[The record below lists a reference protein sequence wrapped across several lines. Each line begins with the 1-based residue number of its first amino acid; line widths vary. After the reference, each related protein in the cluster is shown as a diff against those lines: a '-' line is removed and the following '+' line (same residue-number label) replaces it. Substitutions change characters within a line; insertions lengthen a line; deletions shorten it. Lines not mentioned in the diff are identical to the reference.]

1 MFRTLTQDYRCVWE
15 KWQESS
21 GSRVMHLKNR
31 TMMDKKAPD
40 EFLDLIISRRSW
52 TGSLLYGFAI
62 NIAYNNF
69 FQRRPAVRKRT
80 CSAWASRI
88 EMSYFHKIR
97 HYLSC
102 RKVQTLY
109 VVNSQAS
116 CDHFESLKMPEIR
129 SECSYVSHC
138 PWIQSWE
145 LIIGK
150 CRIYRI
156 FHTTFS
162 IW

>member
-1 MFRTLTQDYRCVWE
+1 M
-15 KWQESS
+15 
-21 GSRVMHLKNR
+21 
-31 TMMDKKAPD
+31 
-40 EFLDLIISRRSW
+40 DLIIPRRMWTRSLPAMGSPSMYHIMSSLDQAASRCLE
-52 TGSLLYGFAI
+52 TD
-62 NIAYNNF
+62 
-69 FQRRPAVRKRT
+69 
-80 CSAWASRI
+80 RI

-138 PWIQSWE
+138 PWIQSWW
-145 LIIGK
+145 LINRKMSYFIRHFLSHK
-150 CRIYRI
+150 FPITAYCLNWNLYR
-156 FHTTFS
+156 F
-162 IW
+162 